1 MVSFD
6 YSRWVGFA
14 ICAGGAAH
22 SARMLFDTKYSF
34 KIIHKTY
41 KKSDQ
46 ATEKMRLLNA
56 RIAAGV
62 VFVGFTYFACKF
74 LVDGW

>member
-1 MVSFD
+1 
-6 YSRWVGFA
+6 
-14 ICAGGAAH
+14 
-22 SARMLFDTKYSF
+22 MLFDTNYAF

-46 ATEKMRLLNA
+46 ASEKMRLLNA

-62 VFVGFTYFACKF
+62 VFVGFAYFACKF
-74 LVDGW
+74 LVYG

>member
-1 MVSFD
+1 MISLD

-14 ICAGGAAH
+14 ICAGGAAY
-22 SARMLFDTKYSF
+22 SARMLFDTNYAF

-46 ATEKMRLLNA
+46 ASEKMRLLNA

-62 VFVGFTYFACKF
+62 VFVGFAYFACKF
-74 LVDGW
+74 LVYG